1 MMMDTPLLLRSVLLR
16 AAKLFPK
23 KEILSMYPDGIFR
36 YTYADYFKRTCQL
49 AHALESLGIKRG
61 DRVASIAL
69 NYQRHLELYLGV
81 PCMGAVLHTANF
93 RLPPHHLSF
102 ILNHAEDKVLFIEED
117 LVFII
122 EAIKDQLKTVKHF
135 VILSQSNKMPQT
147 SLSPVYLYDELI
159 SKFPQE
165 YDFPA
170 DLDEKS
176 PAMMCYTS
184 ATTGDPKGVVY
195 THRSIM
201 LHSYAGAMTFGVF
214 ENDCA
219 LHIVPM
225 FHANAWGMP
234 HICVGMGI
242 KQILP
247 GRDVLDMAK
256 ICKVIKDEQVTV
268 TCGVPTIWLM
278 LHNYLEQGGAHDFS
292 SLRVIASGG
301 SACPLALMRSLNEKY
316 NFPIRQAYGG
326 TETSPLATAAL
337 EKSYMKDLPPDELYS
352 VRNSAGL
359 LALGLDMRIVNAE
372 TGKDVKWDGNEMG
385 EILLRGPWI
394 ADEYYKDPERSKQSF
409 VDGWFHT
416 GDVGTIDAEGYLR
429 LVDRTK
435 DLLKSGGEWISSVD
449 LENII
454 MAHPKVM
461 EAAIIGVPDPK
472 WQEVPFACIVVQ
484 PGQTLTPQEMQDF
497 LKDKVKA
504 SYWIPKLYAF
514 LDAIPKTSVLKFDK
528 KQLRKMFAD
537 GKLEVKK

>member
-1 MMMDTPLLLRSVLLR
+1 
-16 AAKLFPK
+16 
-23 KEILSMYPDGIFR
+23 
-36 YTYADYFKRTCQL
+36 
-49 AHALESLGIKRG
+49 
-61 DRVASIAL
+61 
-69 NYQRHLELYLGV
+69 
-81 PCMGAVLHTANF
+81 MGAVLHTANF
-93 RLPPHHLSF
+93 RLPLHHLSY

-117 LVFII
+117 LVFIV

-195 THRSIM
+195 THRSIV
-201 LHSYAGAMTFGVF
+201 LHSYAGAATFGVF
-214 ENDCA
+214 ESDCA

-234 HICVGMGI
+234 HLCLGMGI

-247 GRDVLDMAK
+247 GKDVLDMAK
-256 ICKVIKDEQVTV
+256 ICKVIKDEKVTV

-337 EKSYMKDLPPDELYS
+337 EKSYMKDLSPDELYS

-359 LALGLDMRIVNAE
+359 LALGLDMRIVNAD
-372 TGKDVKWDGNEMG
+372 TGKDVKWDGIEMG
-385 EILLRGPWI
+385 EIWLRGPWI
-394 ADEYYKDPERSKQSF
+394 ADEYYKEPERSKQSF

-416 GDVGTIDAEGYLR
+416 GDVGTIDKEGYLR

-454 MAHPKVM
+454 MAHPKRHGGRHYRCARSEM
-461 EAAIIGVPDPK
+461 AGGALGVHRGQARPDPHPPGDAGISQGK
-472 WQEVPFACIVVQ
+472 GEGRLLDPETLRVP
-484 PGQTLTPQEMQDF
+484 
-497 LKDKVKA
+497 
-504 SYWIPKLYAF
+504 
-514 LDAIPKTSVLKFDK
+514 
-528 KQLRKMFAD
+528 
-537 GKLEVKK
+537 